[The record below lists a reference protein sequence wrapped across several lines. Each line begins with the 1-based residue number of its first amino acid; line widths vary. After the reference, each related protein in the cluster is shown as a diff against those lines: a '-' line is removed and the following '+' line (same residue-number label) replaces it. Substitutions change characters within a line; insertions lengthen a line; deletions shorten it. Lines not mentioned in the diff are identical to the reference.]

1 MNEKLFIEKGRVI
14 NMPKSKE
21 QCEEIREA
29 TKQKIIRESIL
40 YFSRNGFAGTKI
52 SELSKAIGIAQGT
65 IYNYFESKEDLFI
78 EINKVINHQDLNQLK
93 RLAKLPIPAKMKIR
107 KLSEEVLRSLQEEP
121 GFAEMITLGTQQT
134 YGSGENVSAE
144 TSYQNEVYKLLAEI
158 VEQGQKEGSIV
169 QGSVMKLVD
178 YYWGVV
184 YLYALK
190 KLFTREYEMINAE
203 DLDRIL
209 LK

>member
-1 MNEKLFIEKGRVI
+1 
-14 NMPKSKE
+14 
-21 QCEEIREA
+21 
-29 TKQKIIRESIL
+29 
-40 YFSRNGFAGTKI
+40 
-52 SELSKAIGIAQGT
+52 
-65 IYNYFESKEDLFI
+65 
-78 EINKVINHQDLNQLK
+78 
-93 RLAKLPIPAKMKIR
+93 MKIR

-134 YGSGENVSAE
+134 YGPGENVSAE
-144 TSYQNEVYKLLAEI
+144 ASYQSEVFKLLAKI

-190 KLFTREYEMINAE
+190 KLFTKEYEMINAE
-203 DLDRIL
+203 DLDRVL

>member
-1 MNEKLFIEKGRVI
+1 
-14 NMPKSKE
+14 
-21 QCEEIREA
+21 
-29 TKQKIIRESIL
+29 
-40 YFSRNGFAGTKI
+40 
-52 SELSKAIGIAQGT
+52 
-65 IYNYFESKEDLFI
+65 
-78 EINKVINHQDLNQLK
+78 
-93 RLAKLPIPAKMKIR
+93 MKIR

-144 TSYQNEVYKLLAEI
+144 ASYQSEVFKLLAKI

>member
-1 MNEKLFIEKGRVI
+1 
-14 NMPKSKE
+14 MPKSKE